1 MKLLKTIA
9 STTEFCTGGCTG
21 LLWVPLCQVSI
32 PGASTLSMTAG
43 INPPPPPP
51 KIENGEKIENSED
64 KKEYWKMVKIKRRQK
79 TFKIKKNI

>member
-32 PGASTLSMTAG
+32 PGASTLGMTTG
-43 INPPPPPP
+43 INPP

-64 KKEYWKMVKIKRRQK
+64 EKED
-79 TFKIKKNI
+79 

>member
-32 PGASTLSMTAG
+32 PGASTLEMTTG
-43 INPPPPPP
+43 INPP

-64 KKEYWKMVKIKRRQK
+64 KNKIGKW
-79 TFKIKKNI
+79 